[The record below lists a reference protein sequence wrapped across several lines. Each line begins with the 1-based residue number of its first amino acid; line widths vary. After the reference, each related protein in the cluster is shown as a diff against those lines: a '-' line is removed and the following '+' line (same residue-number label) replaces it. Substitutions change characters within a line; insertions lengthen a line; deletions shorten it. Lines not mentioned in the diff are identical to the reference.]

1 METFNTAAAETKAP
15 RPCLQIALTNNPIE
29 IRTLRRSTVGSGK
42 RGLDGPVW
50 ADLIIM
56 CMFDHGHCQSQI
68 KWRSKK
74 DSCYG
79 FKIQDCHLLLT
90 LAKNKLQTLPGLAF
104 PTVSTSSSRPLW
116 FLLWLDRLL
125 AVCRCLH
132 WCIFVCS
139 KASPIDHRK

>member
-29 IRTLRRSTVGSGK
+29 IRTLKTRTVGSGK

-56 CMFDHGHCQSQI
+56 CMFDHGHRQSHSVEI

-74 DSCYG
+74 GFCYG

-90 LAKNKLQTLPGLAF
+90 LAKNKLTNPPRFNFPNSFHLILLSSLISALAGSVVGCLPLSALMHF
-104 PTVSTSSSRPLW
+104 
-116 FLLWLDRLL
+116 
-125 AVCRCLH
+125 CLQ
-132 WCIFVCS
+132 
-139 KASPIDHRK
+139 